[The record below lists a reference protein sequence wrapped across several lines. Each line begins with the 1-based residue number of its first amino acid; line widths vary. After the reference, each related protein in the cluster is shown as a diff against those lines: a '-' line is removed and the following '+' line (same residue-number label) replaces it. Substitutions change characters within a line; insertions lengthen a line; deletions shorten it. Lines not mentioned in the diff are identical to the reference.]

1 MIRFCASGIL
11 PAERAVVT
19 MVNAWSVE
27 WPEGLPPD
35 GEAWTQAIKALQSAD
50 QDILV
55 TNEMPFG
62 HWHPTRHKFNA
73 DRAREWANLHEK
85 ALDGLSRLPV
95 RAVISSRPIL
105 SGSKLVN
112 EAFALVDGR
121 YEFLHQKHYFPAENG
136 WQEQAWFETERQG
149 FEVKEIAGVTVGVLL
164 CTELMFT
171 EKARWLGKL
180 GADLIAVPRA
190 TGTEHR
196 MWRTAA
202 SMAAIVSGAYIV
214 SSNRIGQ
221 QDAVS
226 PRFGGGGIIVDSDGN
241 ETGMTTRESPA
252 IRVDLDKT
260 LSSVSKSRYP
270 VYVRAPDTCKP

>member
-1 MIRFCASGIL
+1 M
-11 PAERAVVT
+11 
-19 MVNAWSVE
+19 
-27 WPEGLPPD
+27 
-35 GEAWTQAIKALQSAD
+35 
-50 QDILV
+50 
-55 TNEMPFG
+55 
-62 HWHPTRHKFNA
+62 FNA

-85 ALDGLSRLPV
+85 ALDALARLPV
-95 RAVISSRPIL
+95 RAVISSRPVL
-105 SGSKLVN
+105 SGSRLVN

-136 WQEQAWFETERQG
+136 WQEQAWFETEREG
-149 FEVKEIAGVTVGVLL
+149 FEVADVAGVSVGVLL

-190 TGTEHR
+190 TGTDHR
-196 MWRTAA
+196 YWRTAA
-202 SMAAIVSGAYIV
+202 TMAAIVSGSYVV

-221 QDAVS
+221 HDAAS

-241 ETGMTTRESPA
+241 EIGMTTREVPA

-260 LSSVSKSRYP
+260 LSSASKARYP
-270 VYVRAPDTCKP
+270 VYVRTTETDAPGSRKTSPAVQMEHLAVDPTIG